1 MTPSVQAA
9 TLFVLSILNVG
20 HVFAVP
26 GIPGM
31 GHSARIHERALTS
44 WVMKGYGTESSCTQE
59 QIDQIEPAVE
69 YAKILAKAAMTAL
82 EDVGTSGVAYRRW
95 FGDNNTNE
103 NTLAS
108 IKANNYEAVISGL
121 RAPESGTVKSE
132 DEGGPDKSRLVF
144 SCPNS
149 EHPVCEPNP
158 YAGTEPVAGML
169 NAGEVYDNNVLRLC
183 PPFFR
188 QVSHSQMLVNW
199 RDWKEGDL
207 QTSAGFALLHEM
219 QHLDAIVGK
228 PNRCADHAYTVADC
242 EKLSSVERL
251 KNAQTFA
258 YFALDVLV
266 NPPTKTK

>member
-1 MTPSVQAA
+1 
-9 TLFVLSILNVG
+9 
-20 HVFAVP
+20 
-26 GIPGM
+26 
-31 GHSARIHERALTS
+31 
-44 WVMKGYGTESSCTQE
+44 MKGYGTESSCTQE

-144 SCPNS
+144 SCPDS

-158 YAGTEPVAGML
+158 YAGTEPIAGML

-199 RDWKEGDL
+199 CDWKEGDL

-228 PNRCADHAYTVADC
+228 PNRCADHAYTVSETFLRLERMTCVSGFVRAYI
-242 EKLSSVERL
+242 LVAAQRSV
-251 KNAQTFA
+251 
-258 YFALDVLV
+258 ALVKDGRRRAAVAEVLA
-266 NPPTKTK
+266 

>member
-1 MTPSVQAA
+1 
-9 TLFVLSILNVG
+9 
-20 HVFAVP
+20 
-26 GIPGM
+26 
-31 GHSARIHERALTS
+31 
-44 WVMKGYGTESSCTQE
+44 
-59 QIDQIEPAVE
+59 
-69 YAKILAKAAMTAL
+69 
-82 EDVGTSGVAYRRW
+82 
-95 FGDNNTNE
+95 NNANE

-144 SCPNS
+144 SCPDS

-158 YAGTEPVAGML
+158 YAGTEPIAGML

-228 PNRCADHAYTVADC
+228 PNHCADHAYTVA
-242 EKLSSVERL
+242 EQVTLL
-251 KNAQTFA
+251 G
-258 YFALDVLV
+258 
-266 NPPTKTK
+266 